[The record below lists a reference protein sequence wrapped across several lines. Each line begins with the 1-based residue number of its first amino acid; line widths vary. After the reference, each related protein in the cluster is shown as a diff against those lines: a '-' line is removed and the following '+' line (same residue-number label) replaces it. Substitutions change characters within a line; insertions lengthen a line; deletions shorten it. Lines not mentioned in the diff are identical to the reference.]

1 MTQALANLSGN
12 PGNSY
17 SAKERER
24 ICDLAVDGYRKAGT
38 IKAAAESAGVDRY
51 TIRLWMQQDPLL
63 KKRFEDADEDVT
75 DRIEEKGIAL
85 AEDGSEKLII
95 KLLESRRKRYQ
106 PKVVVEA
113 TADMN
118 IANVVEAMRQIALAQ
133 PTLKPI
139 LLQTLQRAIERIAE

>member
-1 MTQALANLSGN
+1 MGQALANVEN
-12 PGNSY
+12 PRNSY
-17 SAKERER
+17 SEAERARYCE
-24 ICDLAVDGYRKAGT
+24 LAIEGYRKSGT
-38 IKAAAESAGVDRY
+38 IKAASEAAGIDRY
-51 TIRLWMQQDPLL
+51 TLRLWMQQDPLL

-75 DRIEEKGIAL
+75 DRIEAKGIAL

-113 TADMN
+113 TAEVTL
-118 IANVVEAMRQIALAQ
+118 ANVIEAMRQIAMAQ